1 MTRVAAM
8 KRRPR
13 GRRTAKTTASPATQG
28 GSPVP
33 RNVQSPSA
41 TTKNVTP
48 GHRSTISG
56 SSLTN
61 AMMVYPIT
69 IVTARTKYMYIPQTP
84 PRGGKCPRRAPD
96 ANDNTAIRIPVAA
109 RRLLRGPPVKPE
121 LFGCRSTPCELMS
134 PGYPYEADPPAGR
147 CLLER
152 SEEARKRFGADIQV
166 DARCTPCK
174 TQLAPPTASHACDGA
189 SSQTDQ
195 RARWQSDRGG
205 TIHELAPAPIIPV
218 LGADQGPE

>member
-8 KRRPR
+8 RRRPR

-69 IVTARTKYMYIPQTP
+69 IVTARTKYMYIPQTTP
-84 PRGGKCPRRAPD
+84 QGGKFPRRAPD
-96 ANDNTAIRIPVAA
+96 ANDNTAIRIPVAPGRPFPRA
-109 RRLLRGPPVKPE
+109 PVAAPAAPRGGTFPRGPPAGNTTALIGP
-121 LFGCRSTPCELMS
+121 P
-134 PGYPYEADPPAGR
+134 APAGR
-147 CLLER
+147 FPRGPRESPLR
-152 SEEARKRFGADIQV
+152 G
-166 DARCTPCK
+166 
-174 TQLAPPTASHACDGA
+174 DGDPN
-189 SSQTDQ
+189 SSVV
-195 RARWQSDRGG
+195 
-205 TIHELAPAPIIPV
+205 I
-218 LGADQGPE
+218 